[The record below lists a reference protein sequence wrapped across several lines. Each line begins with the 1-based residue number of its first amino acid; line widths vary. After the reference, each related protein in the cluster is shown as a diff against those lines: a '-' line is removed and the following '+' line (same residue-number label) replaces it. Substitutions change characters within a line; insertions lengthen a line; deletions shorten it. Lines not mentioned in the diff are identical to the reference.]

1 MNPGPYRWVP
11 SGLNSLDMGLTSSY
25 NHLALDIAMSRAKN
39 HLLEMDG
46 VWRPKF
52 GASNLGP
59 YITVGKVII
68 IRNAQV

>member
-1 MNPGPYRWVP
+1 
-11 SGLNSLDMGLTSSY
+11 MGLTSSY
-25 NHLALDIAMSRAKN
+25 NHLALNIAMSRANN
-39 HLLEMDG
+39 HLLEMNG

-59 YITVGKVII
+59 YITVGKVMIPSKKKKIII